1 MMDMYKCLRCN
12 RIFLIEDKNKINQ
25 HGEYNIINGSF
36 LLNICNGTIFLID
49 DIETENN
56 EKDSICMR

>member
-1 MMDMYKCLRCN
+1 MYKCLRCN

-49 DIETENN
+49 DIE
-56 EKDSICMR
+56 KFRDFY